1 MRKIYFAFALLLS
14 LMGVTQMKAQE
25 TLTVYDKTS
34 TNQYIPIY
42 GYYADSNGC
51 QSEFIIPAAD
61 LAGIEG
67 STITALKFYSSNAS
81 VTFGNAVFKV
91 YLKEVAADALAS
103 AFSGDADATTVYE
116 GSLSISSNEMTIT
129 FSSEYEYQGGNLL
142 VGTKVTTKGTYNRA
156 YFYGD
161 GTLDNVCSR
170 YNSGSGNGSAQY
182 FIPKTTI
189 TYEAAAEGAALK
201 VKGYKDGDEFSFGMV
216 NPGATKTLTL
226 QNPGTETVNVTI
238 ATTGGFN
245 AAPTSVS
252 IDAKGEAT
260 VTVTAPEETATG
272 TITFTPDAAGLEPI
286 TLNLSCT
293 IKDPSK
299 VWIDFSDNALPSGD
313 ETGVWETVGIGS
325 YTTGSSAS
333 SYAWDFTKGY
343 ALYKSSTS
351 AAGYLDY
358 YYNSLVS
365 PLMKFADGEKVIF
378 KVKKETQYDS
388 YLGYLRVDYTT
399 DGSTWTT
406 AATFA
411 NADLTTEW
419 QEKEASMPASAKKIR
434 FVAAGIAL
442 DDIYGGELSTEPV
455 MAVTASDHAFGMVA
469 EAASTTFTIA
479 NSGKSTLTGIE
490 VVASDQ
496 NFTISDVPTS
506 VEPGAEATVTVT
518 MATEA
523 LGLHEGVITV
533 SAPNQESASFTV
545 NGYVMDTDLFTETFD
560 ATSTPEG
567 WENTGWTF
575 ADGAA
580 AGAYKSNKVQLITP
594 SLTVEEGEKMALE
607 VKKNRTTSCTL
618 PIYVSKDGGDFTLLK
633 TIANSEL
640 TDQYQIFFIEGLEA
654 GSYKIRFDGDDC
666 SITALN
672 GFHIDM
678 NAPLMEV
685 SPTTAADF
693 GKVYATP
700 EAITYTVANTG
711 TGTLTVNITSDS
723 EDFTVSPA
731 TLEVT
736 DEPQTFTVSFNYAEG
751 NYGAKSGVITVTPTY
766 NEEAAV
772 TINATAK
779 AMDPNSWDED
789 FEGGEIPTG
798 WLATDFT
805 VGTKSYT
812 TNPNTTKVA
821 YATGNSGSA
830 VLVTPRLQANAG
842 DVLTWEAYFDW
853 SDEGIK
859 VEYSND
865 DQETWTVVNI
875 DGLTLGTATT
885 GQLADAYVPK
895 NNGFTNERGTKLD
908 MSFTAPE
915 DGYYYLRF
923 TSSYNGNAVDNFNGL
938 KLALKEHDAMISSSG
953 FRDTFNQYSTY
964 DVSVTVKELAGKEET
979 LTAKFFVDGVQYG
992 EDAVETVDANGEK
1005 EFTVSVTFDEVI
1017 SGNAYFIV
1025 SNDNIELKSEEVAIT
1040 VNPAVVLDETIAAED
1055 LTTGWQDVVMIK
1067 YTAKKGW
1074 NTICM
1079 PFQMNDTD
1087 MEAIFGE
1094 GYKVYEF
1101 KSYNNGE
1108 LGFVDANSRY
1118 YAGYPY
1124 VVYSENPVSY
1134 ELGYKVIYVN
1144 FSTTTAKYDSY
1155 SGATF
1160 QGTFAPMA
1168 AGEMEGKYG
1177 VVPSTGRIQVGGPN
1191 ATLKGFR
1198 GYFEL
1203 PADAPASLSAT
1214 FEDANGETT
1223 RIEGVELDEL
1233 LNGDIYDLNGRKMNN
1248 ARSLQPG
1255 VYVKDG
1261 KKIVVK

>member
-1 MRKIYFAFALLLS
+1 M
-14 LMGVTQMKAQE
+14 
-25 TLTVYDKTS
+25 
-34 TNQYIPIY
+34 
-42 GYYADSNGC
+42 
-51 QSEFIIPAAD
+51 
-61 LAGIEG
+61 
-67 STITALKFYSSNAS
+67 
-81 VTFGNAVFKV
+81 
-91 YLKEVAADALAS
+91 
-103 AFSGDADATTVYE
+103 
-116 GSLSISSNEMTIT
+116 
-129 FSSEYEYQGGNLL
+129 
-142 VGTKVTTKGTYNRA
+142 
-156 YFYGD
+156 
-161 GTLDNVCSR
+161 
-170 YNSGSGNGSAQY
+170 
-182 FIPKTTI
+182 
-189 TYEAAAEGAALK
+189 
-201 VKGYKDGDEFSFGMV
+201 
-216 NPGATKTLTL
+216 
-226 QNPGTETVNVTI
+226 
-238 ATTGGFN
+238 
-245 AAPTSVS
+245 
-252 IDAKGEAT
+252 
-260 VTVTAPEETATG
+260 
-272 TITFTPDAAGLEPI
+272 
-286 TLNLSCT
+286 
-293 IKDPSK
+293 
-299 VWIDFSDNALPSGD
+299 
-313 ETGVWETVGIGS
+313 
-325 YTTGSSAS
+325 
-333 SYAWDFTKGY
+333 
-343 ALYKSSTS
+343 
-351 AAGYLDY
+351 
-358 YYNSLVS
+358 
-365 PLMKFADGEKVIF
+365 
-378 KVKKETQYDS
+378 
-388 YLGYLRVDYTT
+388 
-399 DGSTWTT
+399 
-406 AATFA
+406 
-411 NADLTTEW
+411 
-419 QEKEASMPASAKKIR
+419 
-434 FVAAGIAL
+434 
-442 DDIYGGELSTEPV
+442 
-455 MAVTASDHAFGMVA
+455 
-469 EAASTTFTIA
+469 
-479 NSGKSTLTGIE
+479 
-490 VVASDQ
+490 
-496 NFTISDVPTS
+496 
-506 VEPGAEATVTVT
+506 
-518 MATEA
+518 
-523 LGLHEGVITV
+523 
-533 SAPNQESASFTV
+533 
-545 NGYVMDTDLFTETFD
+545 
-560 ATSTPEG
+560 
-567 WENTGWTF
+567 
-575 ADGAA
+575 
-580 AGAYKSNKVQLITP
+580 
-594 SLTVEEGEKMALE
+594 
-607 VKKNRTTSCTL
+607 
-618 PIYVSKDGGDFTLLK
+618 
-633 TIANSEL
+633 
-640 TDQYQIFFIEGLEA
+640 
-654 GSYKIRFDGDDC
+654 
-666 SITALN
+666 
-672 GFHIDM
+672 
-678 NAPLMEV
+678 
-685 SPTTAADF
+685 
-693 GKVYATP
+693 
-700 EAITYTVANTG
+700 
-711 TGTLTVNITSDS
+711 
-723 EDFTVSPA
+723 
-731 TLEVT
+731 
-736 DEPQTFTVSFNYAEG
+736 
-751 NYGAKSGVITVTPTY
+751 
-766 NEEAAV
+766 
-772 TINATAK
+772 
-779 AMDPNSWDED
+779 
-789 FEGGEIPTG
+789 
-798 WLATDFT
+798 
-805 VGTKSYT
+805 
-812 TNPNTTKVA
+812 
-821 YATGNSGSA
+821 
-830 VLVTPRLQANAG
+830 
-842 DVLTWEAYFDW
+842 LTWEAYFDW
-853 SDEGIK
+853 YDEGIK

-992 EDAVETVDANGEK
+992 EDAVETVEANGEK

-1017 SGNAYFIV
+1017 SGNAYFTV